1 MGKFWSEA
9 KLYVQHT
16 YLQFDFGIAVAINMA
31 HHFIFNKMIK
41 IRDITTGVQGEK
53 QISTTLN
60 FTSWTIKT

>member
-41 IRDITTGVQGEK
+41 IQDITTGVARGEADQHDTK
-53 QISTTLN
+53 FHFMDN
-60 FTSWTIKT
+60 